1 VIIIDTNV
9 VSALMMDSPDR
20 KVIEWLDQA
29 PAGSVWT
36 TAITVFEIFFGL
48 ELLGSSRRRR
58 SLEAAFKDF
67 IDEDLN
73 GRVLHFDTPSALSAA
88 SISAGLRARGQP
100 VEVRDVQIMGI
111 AAARRAAVATRNVRH
126 FLDSGLPVIDPWAA

>member
-1 VIIIDTNV
+1 
-9 VSALMMDSPDR
+9 
-20 KVIEWLDQA
+20 
-29 PAGSVWT
+29 
-36 TAITVFEIFFGL
+36 
-48 ELLGSSRRRR
+48 LLGSSRRRR